1 MSKIRDNY
9 LAEIIIL
16 VVVTVMLMSSC
27 GSSRYYT
34 GCDGKK
40 KVNMLNNW

>member
-1 MSKIRDNY
+1 MKNNNKNY
-9 LAEIIIL
+9 SIELCLVIFVLAL
-16 VVVTVMLMSSC
+16 LMSSC

-40 KVNMLNNW
+40 KVKMINKW

>member
-1 MSKIRDNY
+1 MKNKNY
-9 LAEIIIL
+9 SVELFLIIFIL
-16 VVVTVMLMSSC
+16 GLFMLSC

-40 KVNMLNNW
+40 KVKMINKW